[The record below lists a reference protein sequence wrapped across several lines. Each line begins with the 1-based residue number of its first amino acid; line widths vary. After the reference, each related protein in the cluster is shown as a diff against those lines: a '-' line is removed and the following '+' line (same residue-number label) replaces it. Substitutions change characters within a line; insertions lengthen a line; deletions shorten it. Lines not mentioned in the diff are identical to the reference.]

1 MEPVGGFGRP
11 RAGPPGTPLF
21 SVYSAPGGDPLE
33 AIKEAIVR
41 ALETLLAARYGAA
54 PDRIA
59 VEYPP
64 QPGLGDLASPV
75 AFEMAR
81 RLKLAPRQ
89 IASELAAAFPPLPG
103 VTRVDVGGAGYLNIY
118 LDRGEAARALAHE
131 IASPPAGAGDR
142 GKIIVEH
149 TNINPN
155 KAAHIGHLRNA
166 VLGDTLARCLRFF
179 GHPVEVQNYID
190 DTGVQVADIVIGFR
204 EILQQGLE
212 EARAIEGRFDS
223 FCWDLYARVTEMYQA
238 RPETKEQRASVLKSL
253 EERQGADSALADY
266 VARRIVHCHLDTMAR
281 IGVEYDLLP
290 WESDILAHRFWDTA
304 FDLLKKKRA
313 IEKVASGER
322 QGCWVMA
329 LEGPRFADLKE
340 GEKIIVRSNGTVT
353 YVGKDIAYQLWKF
366 GLLEADFG
374 YEPFR
379 ERPGGNRVWSTAKG
393 PGVVPH
399 PAFGGAARVYNV
411 IDVRQAYLQAI
422 VVEGLK
428 ALGHGDQ
435 AARSTHFAYEMVALT
450 PASAER
456 LGVALADEDR
466 RRPFIEM
473 SGRRGLGVKAD
484 DLLDAL
490 LKQAQ
495 AEVQARNPDL
505 EPGTGEA
512 LARAISV
519 GALRYLMVKFTRNK
533 VLAFDFD
540 EALSFEGETG
550 PYLQYAVVRAAGI
563 FEKMGRAGGPD
574 ERQAARWA
582 LEAAFDLPAGEAAEE
597 HWGLLTHI
605 ARFRETV
612 AQAVETLELSQIAK
626 YAFTLA
632 QRFNSF
638 YHKYPVMQEPDLR
651 MKQARVILTY
661 LFLAQMRQAFQLMG
675 IPEPE
680 RM

>member
-1 MEPVGGFGRP
+1 M
-11 RAGPPGTPLF
+11 
-21 SVYSAPGGDPLE
+21 
-33 AIKEAIVR
+33 
-41 ALETLLAARYGAA
+41 
-54 PDRIA
+54 
-59 VEYPP
+59 EYPP

-81 RLKLAPRQ
+81 RLKRAPKQ
-89 IASELAAAFPPLPG
+89 IASELAEAFPPLPG
-103 VTRVDVGGAGYLNIY
+103 VARVDVGGAGYLNIY
-118 LDRGEAARALAHE
+118 LDRAEAARALARE
-131 IASPPAGAGDR
+131 IASPPPTAGR

-179 GHPVEVQNYID
+179 GQTVEVQNYID
-190 DTGVQVADIVIGFR
+190 DTGVQVADVVIGFR
-204 EILQQGLE
+204 DLKKQGLE
-212 EARAIEGRFDS
+212 EVQAIEGRFD
-223 FCWDLYARVTEMYQA
+223 FYCWDLYARVTEMYQA
-238 RPETKEQRASVLKSL
+238 QPETKEKRAAVLKSL
-253 EERQGADSALADY
+253 EDRRGDEAVLAAY
-266 VARRIVHCHLDTMAR
+266 VARRIVNCHLDTMAR

-304 FDLLKKKRA
+304 FDLLKKKKA
-313 IEKVASGER
+313 IEKVASGDR

-366 GLLEADFG
+366 GLLETDFG

-379 ERPGGNRVWSTAKG
+379 VRPGIDPVWSTAKG
-393 PGVVPH
+393 PGVEPH

-428 ALGHGDQ
+428 SLGHADQ

-456 LGVALADEDR
+456 LGVALAEEDR
-466 RRPFIEM
+466 RRAYIEM

-490 LKQAQ
+490 LAQAQ
-495 AEVQARNPDL
+495 AEVRSRNPDL
-505 EPGTGEA
+505 DADTSA
-512 LARAISV
+512 AVARAISV
-519 GALRYLMVKFTRNK
+519 GALRYLMIKFTRNK

-550 PYLQYAVVRAAGI
+550 PYLQYAAVRAAGI
-563 FEKMGRAGGPD
+563 FEKMARAGGPD
-574 ERQAARWA
+574 ETQAARWA
-582 LEAAFDLPAGEAAEE
+582 LEAPFDLPQGDAAEE
-597 HWGLLTHI
+597 HWGLLMHI

-612 AQAVETLELSQIAK
+612 AQAVEALELSQIAK

-638 YHKYPVMQEPDLR
+638 YHKYPVMQEPDERLKR
-651 MKQARVILTY
+651 ARAILTY
-661 LFLAQMRQAFQLMG
+661 LFLAQMRHAFHIMG